1 MKGVVEWA
9 QEKKVKED
17 KIKLNI
23 SNDIKGVVLITISIL
38 MMFSIYTH
46 ESLGIFGTAIKKT
59 LFFMI
64 GIGAFL
70 LPVIILLL
78 GLVYIVKKGFVT
90 CSKKFLGIILFYI
103 NSLLLTEMIV
113 YDNHYLG
120 EFLNGFKNIYYSKSI
135 IHGGII
141 SFILDFPLYKLF
153 GETGCY
159 IIFIGI
165 YLISILLFLNN
176 SLYEILK
183 NKKDK
188 KVKDKPVISV
198 KAEELNLDKEEFI
211 KNLNSKIKI
220 LDYMKKEAAEE
231 EKEKQIN
238 INDYY
243 KPSDEKDS
251 NEEIVSTL
259 EKEIKESSENKKLAY
274 EFPQVDLLNKNNLVQ
289 LNKEDKKELLTNAK
303 VLESTLE
310 SFGVSAKVIQVSK
323 GPSVTRFELQ
333 PKTGV
338 KVSKIVNLAD
348 DIALN
353 LASRGVRIEAP
364 IPGKAAVGIEVPN
377 KDLMPVY
384 LREVIESDEFI
395 NSKDRIAF
403 AMGKDIGGNC
413 VVSDLSKT
421 PHLLIAGATG
431 SGKSVC
437 LNTLIIGILY
447 KYMPEEVKLLMI
459 DPKVVELSV
468 FNGIPHLLV
477 PVVTDPKKA
486 AGALYWAVNEMT
498 KRYKLF
504 ADNNVRNIEGYNE
517 LLSKGI
523 IKEKLPLIVIIID
536 ELADLM
542 MVCPNEV
549 EDYIARL
556 SQMARAAGMHL
567 VIATQRPSVDVITG
581 VIKANIPSRISFAVS
596 SSIDSRTILD
606 SSGAEKL
613 LGKGDMLFMP
623 VGESKAVRIQGAFI
637 TEEEVEKVVG
647 FIKAQDNTAEYKNE
661 LIEQLESSDSPEES
675 PDGDALL
682 EEAVRIVINADQAS
696 TSLLQRRLRI
706 GYNRASRIIDELE
719 DRGFISGR
727 DGSKPRQVLITE
739 NEFVNYFHG
748 ND

>member
-1 MKGVVEWA
+1 VGA
-9 QEKKVKED
+9 RKKIVKEE
-17 KIKLNI
+17 KFKLNI
-23 SNDIKGVVLITISIL
+23 SNDIKGVILITISFL

-46 ESLGIFGTAIKKT
+46 ESLGLFGAAIKNA
-59 LFFMI
+59 LFYMI
-64 GIGAFL
+64 GIGSYL
-70 LPVIILLL
+70 LPVIIFLL
-78 GLVYIVKKGFVT
+78 GLAYIVKKGRVA
-90 CSKKFLGIILFYI
+90 CSKKFFGIILFYI
-103 NSLLLTEMIV
+103 NSLLLAEMII
-113 YDNHYLG
+113 YDKHYG
-120 EFLNGFKNIYYSKSI
+120 GSFLNGFKNIYHSGSI
-135 IHGGII
+135 IHGGIV
-141 SFILDFPLYKLF
+141 SYILDYPLYKLF
-153 GETGCY
+153 GKTGCY
-159 IIFIGI
+159 IIFTGI
-165 YLISILLFLNN
+165 YIIAILLFLNN
-176 SLYEILK
+176 SLYEIIK
-183 NKKDK
+183 SKKDK
-188 KVKDKPVISV
+188 RAKNKTIAGE
-198 KAEELNLDKEEFI
+198 KAEDQNLNKEEFI

-220 LDYMKKEAAEE
+220 LDYMKKDESQ
-231 EKEKQIN
+231 EKGKQIN

-243 KPSDEKDS
+243 KPSEEKDA

-259 EKEIKESSENKKLAY
+259 EKEIKETSENKKLTY
-274 EFPQVDLLNKNNLVQ
+274 EFPQVDLLNKNTQVI

-303 VLESTLE
+303 ILENTLE

-333 PKTGV
+333 PQTGV

-353 LASRGVRIEAP
+353 LASGEVRIEAP

-384 LREVIESDEFI
+384 LREVIESEEYI
-395 NSKDRIAF
+395 NAKAKIAF

-413 VVSDLSKT
+413 VVSDLTKT

-447 KYMPEEVKLLMI
+447 KYLPEQVKLLMI

-504 ADNNVRNIEGYNE
+504 AENNVRNIEGYND
-517 LLSKGI
+517 LLEKGV

-623 VGESKAVRIQGAFI
+623 VGESKATRIQGAFI

-647 FIKAQDNTAEYKNE
+647 FIKKQDNNAEYKDE
-661 LIEQLESSDSPEES
+661 LIEQMENSDDSQDSDDEDQDS
-675 PDGDALL
+675 LL
-682 EEAVRIVINADQAS
+682 EEAVRIIINADQAS
-696 TSLLQRRLRI
+696 TSLLQRRLRV
-706 GYNRASRIIDELE
+706 GYNRASRIIDEME
-719 DRGFISGR
+719 DKGFISGR

-739 NEFVNYFHG
+739 NEFLNYFHN